1 MSDPVSLLSGE
12 GYGACRDERLRDCFA
27 RQKMIGDVTG

>member
-12 GYGACRDERLRDCFA
+12 GYGACRDERLRDCYA
-27 RQKMIGDVTG
+27 VGEMTANAIG